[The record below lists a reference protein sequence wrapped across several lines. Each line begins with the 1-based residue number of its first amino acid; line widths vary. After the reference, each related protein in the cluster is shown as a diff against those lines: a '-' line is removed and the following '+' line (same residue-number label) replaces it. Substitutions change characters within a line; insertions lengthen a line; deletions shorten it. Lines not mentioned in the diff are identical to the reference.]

1 MSVLSAAQNR
11 RPTFM
16 ENWLA
21 QGITRTPQ
29 SGASFPSSSS
39 VSSARISWEQ
49 MYICWTSL
57 PRRAPTTARLF
68 LSGFPKCQP
77 FTDRGWR

>member
-1 MSVLSAAQNR
+1 MSVLSAAQKR

-49 MYICWTSL
+49 MYIC
-57 PRRAPTTARLF
+57 
-68 LSGFPKCQP
+68 
-77 FTDRGWR
+77 